1 VHGQIEA
8 EMPFAA
14 VREVTLD
21 FTQDGASG
29 LSSGTTT
36 VALVMDLYY
45 QSAAAV
51 PAPVPAPAAAPAAAG
66 SGS

>member
-1 VHGQIEA
+1 
-8 EMPFAA
+8 
-14 VREVTLD
+14 VTLD
-21 FTQDGASG
+21 FTQDGVSG

-45 QSAAAV
+45 QPA
-51 PAPVPAPAAAPAAAG
+51 APVAAPAPAQAPTVTPAAAG